1 MTAVKEKEIIRS
13 IARIQGTYQR
23 NIRINS
29 VKELGNNKREV
40 WVTVQSTNMGALL
53 DGVNVVEMWG
63 LI

>member
-1 MTAVKEKEIIRS
+1 MTSIEEKEIIRS
-13 IARIQGTYQR
+13 IAWIQGTYQR
-23 NIRINS
+23 NIRVNS

-53 DGVNVVEMWG
+53 DGVNVVEMWV

>member
-1 MTAVKEKEIIRS
+1 MTAVVEKEIIRS

-53 DGVNVVEMWG
+53 DGVNVVEMWV

>member
-1 MTAVKEKEIIRS
+1 MIAVKEKEIIRS
-13 IARIQGTYQR
+13 IARIQCTYQR

-40 WVTVQSTNMGALL
+40 CVTVKSTNMGALL
-53 DGVNVVEMWG
+53 DGVNVVEMWV

>member
-23 NIRINS
+23 NIRIIS

-53 DGVNVVEMWG
+53 DGVNVVEMWV

>member
-1 MTAVKEKEIIRS
+1 MTAVKEKEIIRN

-53 DGVNVVEMWG
+53 DGVNVVEMWV